1 MENRNFYV
9 ISLFYLLLDYFGVMR
24 EESLSVGKAAKFMTM
39 QLKVQNLCTKVS
51 SRSVWSLMFCIPTKK
66 ILQIK
71 TKCRK
76 ASYVTKIKIKTR
88 LLKKVLV
95 VQGCVLGCALAHSGS
110 AAWRGLAPL
119 ALSGP
124 LQGVGALG
132 SLGPGLSLLWLS
144 RLLVEPAGS
153 SSLLPTVASG

>member
-66 ILQIK
+66 YFK
-71 TKCRK
+71 
-76 ASYVTKIKIKTR
+76 
-88 LLKKVLV
+88 LKLNAEKHLM
-95 VQGCVLGCALAHSGS
+95 
-110 AAWRGLAPL
+110 
-119 ALSGP
+119 
-124 LQGVGALG
+124 
-132 SLGPGLSLLWLS
+132 
-144 RLLVEPAGS
+144 
-153 SSLLPTVASG
+153 